1 MKALNLLLNFVLVII
16 LPGIVSAQDTTGMD
30 MKAYSQFAGYGF
42 FALIFLIFSVLIYYT
57 CHYKEEVV
65 EEEKVIQT
73 FVAIKPANVGFI
85 TPGFLKSLNL
95 MHAMLLILIIIYTI
109 IILTSII

>member
-1 MKALNLLLNFVLVII
+1 MKTLNIFINFIIVLI
-16 LPGIVSAQDTTGMD
+16 LPGLVSAQDAAGMD
-30 MKAYSQFAGYGF
+30 MKVYSQFAGYGF
-42 FALIFLIFSVLIYYT
+42 LAFVFIIFSVFIYYT
-57 CHYKEEVV
+57 CHYKEEII

-73 FVAIKPANVGFI
+73 VVAIKPANIGSI

-95 MHAMLLILIIIYTI
+95 MYTMLLILVIIYTI